1 MRSTSTDPKCA
12 FVLEL
17 LQASCFR
24 KELFEVRACQK
35 KGNFSL
41 GRHYG
46 RDIMPKLKKWSQ
58 RS

>member
-46 RDIMPKLKKWSQ
+46 RDIMPKLKK
-58 RS
+58 